1 MKCRKA
7 GRGPTFLSEP
17 SSNWDVSEVIR
28 VDVQQVIHRI
38 EGRGDSADVIEV
50 EVVGPSIGV
59 GVGIRVD
66 ILYRVHNLVGTEK
79 LVVVEVDK
87 IENIDHIGEQDIVS
101 EAEV

>member
-1 MKCRKA
+1 MKSKKA
-7 GRGPTFLSEP
+7 GRDPAFLSEP

-28 VDVQQVIHRI
+28 VDVQQVVHRI
-38 EGRGDSADVIEV
+38 KRRGDSADVIEV

-87 IENIDHIGEQDIVS
+87 IENIDHIGEQNFVS